1 MSSLLEIFLLGV
13 DNYIIKLYNNT
24 MSLPSTQKRKLT
36 EKQEKFLNNLVETKG
51 NLKLSAELAGYS
63 GNHYQIIKSLRQEIV
78 DLASNVLAREAPSA
92 AFKLVEVMQSDNAVP
107 QANVKLQAAQ
117 TILDRVGLGKQDRM
131 EVNHNVSGGIFI
143 LPEKQT
149 IDIVAEDAD
158 YEDISD

>member
-1 MSSLLEIFLLGV
+1 
-13 DNYIIKLYNNT
+13 
-24 MSLPSTQKRKLT
+24 MSLPATRKLT
-36 EKQEKFLNNLVETKG
+36 EKQQSFLDNLIETKG

-78 DLASNVLAREAPSA
+78 DLASDVLAREAPTA
-92 AFKLVEVMQSDNAVP
+92 AFKLVDVMQSETAIP

-131 EVNHNVSGGIFI
+131 EVNHNVGGGIFI
-143 LPEKQT
+143 LPEKQV
-149 IDIVAEDAD
+149 IDIEADDGD

>member
-1 MSSLLEIFLLGV
+1 
-13 DNYIIKLYNNT
+13 

-36 EKQEKFLNNLVETKG
+36 EKQEKFLNNLIETKG